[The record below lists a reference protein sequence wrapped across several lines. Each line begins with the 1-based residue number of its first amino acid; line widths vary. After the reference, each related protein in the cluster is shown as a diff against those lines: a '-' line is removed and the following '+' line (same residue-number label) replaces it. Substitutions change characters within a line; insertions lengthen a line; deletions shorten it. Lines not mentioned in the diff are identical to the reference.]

1 MDAQLKMGAWAIVID
16 AILFALI
23 LMAALF
29 LAGCESGVLEG
40 VAIGVGTSKTASE
53 AEQLAQQKKTALV
66 AEIIKLR
73 SELENAAPEEK
84 AELQSKLAA
93 LEQKQQLAELTSSIA
108 DTVRAGIERD
118 WGDKPGSPDN
128 LAWILGS
135 AATVLGGYAGKK
147 TLDDRRKA
155 AAINRV
161 KIASKAETL
170 DQGKV
175 YSVIGEA

>member
-1 MDAQLKMGAWAIVID
+1 MDARLKMGLWAMVVD
-16 AILFALI
+16 AVLFAFI
-23 LMAALF
+23 FLMALV
-29 LAGCESGVLEG
+29 LTGCESGVLEG

-53 AEQLAQQKKTALV
+53 AEQLAQQKKTALI

-73 SELENAAPEEK
+73 TELENAAPEEK
-84 AELQSKLAA
+84 AALQSKLDT

-108 DTVRAGIERD
+108 DTVKAGIERE
-118 WGDKPGSPDN
+118 WGDKPTSPDN

-135 AATVLGGYAGKK
+135 AATVLGGIAGKK
-147 TLDDRRKA
+147 TLDDRKKA

>member
-1 MDAQLKMGAWAIVID
+1 MSSRVIEALLFM
-16 AILFALI
+16 AILFFALC
-23 LMAALF
+23 LS
-29 LAGCESGVLEG
+29 GCDSGVLEG
-40 VAIGVGTSKTASE
+40 VAIGVGTSQTASE
-53 AEQLAQQKKTALV
+53 AEQLAQKKKTALV

-73 SELENAAPEEK
+73 NDLANADPEQKSELEA
-84 AELQSKLAA
+84 KLAS
-93 LEQKQQLAELTSSIA
+93 LERKQEMAELTSSIA

-118 WGDKPGSPDN
+118 WGDKAESPDN

-135 AATVLGGYAGKK
+135 AATILGGYAGKK
-147 TLDDRRKA
+147 TIDDRKKA

-175 YSVIGEA
+175 YSAIGDA